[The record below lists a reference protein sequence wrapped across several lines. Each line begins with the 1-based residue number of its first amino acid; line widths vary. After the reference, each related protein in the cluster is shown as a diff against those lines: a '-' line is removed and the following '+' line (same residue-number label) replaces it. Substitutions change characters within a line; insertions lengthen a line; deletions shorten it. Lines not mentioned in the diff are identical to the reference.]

1 MLSLKDKIHDLSS
14 ITYQCTIES
23 WKKNKPNQNKQM
35 EKKKIKMLKKSLNEM
50 QMKRTQI
57 LKKIWNN
64 QFIGKISKI

>member
-1 MLSLKDKIHDLSS
+1 
-14 ITYQCTIES
+14 
-23 WKKNKPNQNKQM
+23 M